1 MSTEEKK
8 TEVARG
14 LSIRKFAGSITDKD
28 KKGTDG
34 KPLIVANFSYDRAVF
49 PWSRTG
55 KDINDKE
62 VTGSVPSL
70 SEVLAYCQSSGM
82 TTEFVLDKTT
92 NEPVNV
98 CVVSL
103 LVDGLNAHLN
113 RTARAKAENT
123 PDSAKAKAVAVYA
136 KMLGIS
142 TEEAE
147 KQLFGK

>member
-34 KPLIVANFSYDRAVF
+34 KPLIVANFNYDRAVF

-55 KDINDKE
+55 KDIDDKE

-70 SEVLAYCQSSGM
+70 SEVLGYCQSSGM

-92 NEPVNV
+92 NEPFFVS
-98 CVVSL
+98 CVMLKIRRLTPL
-103 LVDGLNAHLN
+103 LAAVPPQKTGD
-113 RTARAKAENT
+113 T
-123 PDSAKAKAVAVYA
+123 PDSAKA
-136 KMLGIS
+136 
-142 TEEAE
+142 
-147 KQLFGK
+147 